1 MGISDA
7 SSQSLGQKIK
17 KTLIKWGVLGLL
29 VLFLGVALWGWICL
43 HFVYSTGER
52 AGFVQKFS
60 KRGWII
66 KTWEGELAMVNLP
79 GAMPEIFYF
88 TVRDESVVPSIENT
102 MGNRVVLTYNQHK
115 GLPARLFGD
124 TPYFVNKV
132 RVVVDGGGP
141 PPLAKEGTAH
151 RV

>member
-115 GLPARLFGD
+115 GLPAHVFGD
-124 TPYFVNKV
+124 TPYFANKV

-141 PPLAKEGTAH
+141 PPPAKEGTAH
-151 RV
+151 

>member
-1 MGISDA
+1 MSRWVVIGGVLA
-7 SSQSLGQKIK
+7 
-17 KTLIKWGVLGLL
+17 VLGL
-29 VLFLGVALWGWICL
+29 ALWVWGAL
-43 HFVYSTGER
+43 HYVYSTGER

-60 KRGWII
+60 KRGWIF

-88 TVRDESVVPSIENT
+88 TVRDEKVIPSIENT
-102 MGNRVVLTYNQHK
+102 MGNRVVLTYNQHR
-115 GLPARLFGD
+115 GLPPRILGD

-141 PPLAKEGTAH
+141 PPPVADASQH
-151 RV
+151 